1 LEKTSKTKTVPTLP
15 GQNPGKRLCIYIGES
30 DRWQGKPLDTAIL
43 EAIRAQGLAGATV
56 FRGISGFGAH
66 SHIRTSSIEVLSVDL
81 PVMIEVIDIPERIQ
95 RALEAVSPM
104 VREGLITLEDVTIVK
119 YTHRYLNPLPADRP
133 VSEVMTRDVVSLS
146 KEMSIRDAWQKM
158 IHNELKALPVVDETG
173 CVAGLLTDE
182 DLLERGG
189 ILHRLSITL
198 QLPDSEIQNELT
210 SLTAS
215 KLKVKDVMTTPA
227 ITVSQEEFLGAA
239 ALKMVRSEL
248 KRLPVVDSNNHL
260 VGMLSRL
267 DILNQLVEV
276 PANHNYPN
284 PVTGAVRT
292 VGEIRQKELPTINKG
307 DTLGQIVEKFIETGT
322 HRLIVTDSNGYAIGL
337 IADSDVVSRSQPEQK
352 SGILSAFRKIG
363 KPPYGRET
371 ASDIMSP
378 GVAKISPST
387 PITNAIQKMLVENRK
402 WLVVVDDSNIPV
414 GLVDREI
421 LLQALVLDTG
431 ADLK

>member
-1 LEKTSKTKTVPTLP
+1 
-15 GQNPGKRLCIYIGES
+15 
-30 DRWQGKPLDTAIL
+30 
-43 EAIRAQGLAGATV
+43 
-56 FRGISGFGAH
+56 
-66 SHIRTSSIEVLSVDL
+66 
-81 PVMIEVIDIPERIQ
+81 
-95 RALEAVSPM
+95 
-104 VREGLITLEDVTIVK
+104 
-119 YTHRYLNPLPADRP
+119 
-133 VSEVMTRDVVSLS
+133 
-146 KEMSIRDAWQKM
+146 
-158 IHNELKALPVVDETG
+158 
-173 CVAGLLTDE
+173 
-182 DLLERGG
+182 
-189 ILHRLSITL
+189 
-198 QLPDSEIQNELT
+198 
-210 SLTAS
+210 
-215 KLKVKDVMTTPA
+215 
-227 ITVSQEEFLGAA
+227 
-239 ALKMVRSEL
+239 
-248 KRLPVVDSNNHL
+248 
-260 VGMLSRL
+260 MLSRL